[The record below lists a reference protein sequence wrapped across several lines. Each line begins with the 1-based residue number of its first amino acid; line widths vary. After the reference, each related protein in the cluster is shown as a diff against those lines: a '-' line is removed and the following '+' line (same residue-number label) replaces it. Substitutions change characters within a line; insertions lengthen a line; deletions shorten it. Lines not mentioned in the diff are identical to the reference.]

1 MPVEYLA
8 YLNFILLT
16 RLVYL
21 IKDQRLTGPGNLILT
36 AIQCA
41 ICASSFQWNSTLLVM
56 LICVIVFTGLG
67 WFVEGRV
74 KNIAIWRLL
83 SLACLIFIPGIY
95 FSGNEGHAFSSFYD
109 NLGSVI
115 LTNAPLFRVEVLD
128 GRIGILIFG
137 CLLVANET
145 NIAMSVILH
154 CCNLE
159 PHKEKTSTG
168 EQGSIDHEEFR
179 AGRIIGVLERWL
191 ILPIVVYSDNLSVL
205 GFIVAAKG
213 LVRFSKFK
221 DDARFAEYVLVGTL
235 LSVLAAVIVAKWI
248 SVLPVI

>member
-1 MPVEYLA
+1 MPAEYLV

-21 IKDQRLTGPGNLILT
+21 IKDQRLTAPGNLILT

-41 ICASSFQWNSTLLVM
+41 ICATSFQWNSTLLVM

-83 SLACLIFIPGIY
+83 SLACLVFIPGIY
-95 FSGNEGHAFSSFYD
+95 FSREGYAFSSFYD

-115 LTNAPLFRVEVLD
+115 LTNAPLFKVEVLD

-154 CCNLE
+154 YCNLE
-159 PHKEKTSTG
+159 PHKENASTG
-168 EQGSIDHEEFR
+168 EQGLIDHEEFR

-221 DDARFAEYVLVGTL
+221 DDERFAEYVLVGTL

-248 SVLPVI
+248 SVLSVV

>member
-1 MPVEYLA
+1 MSVEYLV

-21 IKDQRLTGPGNLILT
+21 IKDQRLTGPGNLALT
-36 AIQCA
+36 TIQLALCA
-41 ICASSFQWNSTLLVM
+41 GSFQWNSTLLAI
-56 LICVIVFTGLG
+56 LICVIIFTGLG

-74 KNIAIWRLL
+74 KNIAIWRLI
-83 SLACLIFIPGIY
+83 SLAGLIFIPGIF
-95 FSGNEGHAFSSFYD
+95 FSGNEGYAFSSFYD
-109 NLGSVI
+109 NLGNVI
-115 LTNAPLFRVEVLD
+115 LTSAPLFRVELLD
-128 GRIGILIFG
+128 GRVGILIFG

-154 CCNLE
+154 YCNLE
-159 PHKEKTSTG
+159 PHKEKSSTADNS
-168 EQGSIDHEEFR
+168 SIDHEEFR

-191 ILPIVVYSDNLSVL
+191 ILPIVVYSENLSVL

-221 DDARFAEYVLVGTL
+221 DDERFAEYVLVGTL

-248 SVLPVI
+248 SVLPII